1 MRGLEPALVGLGGVQ
16 LAGERGAQRHGGQ
29 TGDDDDDDD
38 GGGGEAHS
46 GAPDRVVRFDIG
58 LVGRSLHDHD
68 PDERKRETSFYFFP
82 KHILV
87 FGSARKSWILFMA
100 SCVEGPLTLPNSRP
114 LGWIGTQR
122 KALLLAGWV

>member
-46 GAPDRVVRFDIG
+46 GA
-58 LVGRSLHDHD
+58 L
-68 PDERKRETSFYFFP
+68 
-82 KHILV
+82 
-87 FGSARKSWILFMA
+87 GSKLA
-100 SCVEGPLTLPNSRP
+100 S
-114 LGWIGTQR
+114 
-122 KALLLAGWV
+122 